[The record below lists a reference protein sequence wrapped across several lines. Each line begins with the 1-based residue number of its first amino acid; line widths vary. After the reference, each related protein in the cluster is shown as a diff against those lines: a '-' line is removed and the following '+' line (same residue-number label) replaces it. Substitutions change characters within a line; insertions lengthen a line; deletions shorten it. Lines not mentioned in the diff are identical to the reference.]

1 MRRLFF
7 LHGLSDREAA
17 HPVVTVERGYNAK
30 HLTAE
35 GVIVHTVM
43 EKWFNIG
50 ICETETNV
58 GNPVKVYDKERC
70 ICDIV
75 RGRKKM
81 DPQVFQTAMRS
92 YFSGRDKDIPKLM
105 KFGRRIGAGRGRKA
119 VCGGAFV
126 IRTATTNQSVR
137 LRTELMAIVIK
148 LRCCFECT

>member
-1 MRRLFF
+1 LEDAWPDPLYVLQLRNKKIVFSHETALF

-105 KFGRRIGAGRGRKA
+105 KFAEELGQEEA
-119 VCGGAFV
+119 VRQYAEV
-126 IRTATTNQSVR
+126 
-137 LRTELMAIVIK
+137 LL
-148 LRCCFECT
+148 